1 MKVGCIIYSD
11 HIKYKKLH
19 ECAERSF
26 LKFHP
31 EIDLFSL
38 DYRHEII
45 KNEQKKGKILAGPF
59 KYILAYEIFKQFNLD
74 KIIVLGADTIT
85 CSRLD
90 EFLDDNSND
99 IIATL
104 DYPYPLITAGKI
116 FSQEHNHL
124 NADVVC
130 FNNPLAI
137 LDILEE
143 YRKFPTEYYE
153 QAALNYVCHVKQ
165 SFKFSIA
172 DGDYD
177 TSSVVYNA
185 RAKGNMC
192 AVPYTSPWGEFVSK
206 FEVKDNK
213 LYTGT
218 HRNVSKSKQIKVWHY
233 CDGLG
238 TQDNN
243 NFSKII
249 NAWLNENFNE
259 ETKNFFKN
267 NCDCGDFF
275 NKPFSV
281 DE

>member
-1 MKVGCIIYSD
+1 MKTGCLIYSD
-11 HIKYKKLH
+11 NLKYKKLH
-19 ECAERSF
+19 DCAVKSF
-26 LKFHP
+26 SKFNP
-31 EIDLFSL
+31 DVEVYSV
-38 DYRHEII
+38 DYQHEACCRNS
-45 KNEQKKGKILAGPF
+45 KVPAGVF
-59 KYILAYEIFKQFNLD
+59 KYSLAADIFNSYNLD
-74 KIIVLGADTIT
+74 KIIILGADTIT

-104 DYPYPLITAGKI
+104 DYPYPLITENKI

-130 FNNPLAI
+130 FNNLLAI
-137 LDILEE
+137 FDILEE
-143 YRKFPTEYYE
+143 FKKFPTKYYE

-177 TSSVVYNA
+177 SSLVVYNA
-185 RAKGNMC
+185 RAKGNIC
-192 AVPYTSPWGEFVSK
+192 STPNAFPWGEFVSK

-238 TQDNN
+238 NRDNN
-243 NFSKII
+243 NFSSII
-249 NAWLNENFNE
+249 NTWINEVFNK

-275 NKPFSV
+275 HKPFSI